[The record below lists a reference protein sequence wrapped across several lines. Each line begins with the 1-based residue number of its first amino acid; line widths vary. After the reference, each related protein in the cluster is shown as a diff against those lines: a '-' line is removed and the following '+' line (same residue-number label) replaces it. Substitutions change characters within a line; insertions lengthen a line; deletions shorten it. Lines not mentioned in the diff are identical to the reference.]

1 MAELLGAFGKAISSF
16 LELKQ
21 VSIDNWSFKLFYKVT
36 TSLLLVCSVLVTARQ
51 FFGEPIQC
59 DAGAASDGVEKD
71 VLNSYCWMYS
81 TWNIP
86 PNYKGACS
94 GGKDFDS
101 ISHEEWT
108 SHQTSIVYN
117 SYYQWVPLYL
127 IILAF
132 LFYLPRMCWLI
143 MEGGLMEFFG
153 KGTTTRFVEDQEEK
167 KDILVDFFR
176 KNVQNKYNIYFFG
189 FMGMEVFNWLIVLI
203 QFGLTNV
210 FLHHRFAWYGPNV
223 LFYYRLPEE
232 EQREMK
238 NPMCDTFPRI
248 ASCDYWRWGSG
259 GRQENIN
266 AICVL
271 GLNMINDKVFL
282 ILWWWFFFLAFIGA
296 FRLVYRV
303 LQIQFTSLR
312 FQLINMRMN
321 RYFKRSH
328 KTEKIENYLC
338 SCKLGDWFVLY
349 QLSKNLNRPFF
360 MDFLTTL
367 SVRYA
372 HGHVCDE
379 EDPDEDSGLLNQMDN
394 YLKPSAKLAKCKKS
408 IAEDKG
414 DNLLEMVTQPKVIDE
429 PDGKDDK
436 KDDDGSDDDDDDEEE
451 EDDEK
456 EKGGK
461 KKEQK
466 RERWG

>member
-1 MAELLGAFGKAISSF
+1 MKPHFC
-16 LELKQ
+16 
-21 VSIDNWSFKLFYKVT
+21 Y
-36 TSLLLVCSVLVTARQ
+36 R
-51 FFGEPIQC
+51 
-59 DAGAASDGVEKD
+59 
-71 VLNSYCWMYS
+71 
-81 TWNIP
+81 
-86 PNYKGACS
+86 
-94 GGKDFDS
+94 
-101 ISHEEWT
+101 
-108 SHQTSIVYN
+108 
-117 SYYQWVPLYL
+117 
-127 IILAF
+127 
-132 LFYLPRMCWLI
+132 
-143 MEGGLMEFFG
+143 
-153 KGTTTRFVEDQEEK
+153 
-167 KDILVDFFR
+167 
-176 KNVQNKYNIYFFG
+176 YNIYFFG

-394 YLKPSAKLAKCKKS
+394 YLKPSAKVTMSYFL
-408 IAEDKG
+408 
-414 DNLLEMVTQPKVIDE
+414 NLLRI
-429 PDGKDDK
+429 
-436 KDDDGSDDDDDDEEE
+436 SACILHCI
-451 EDDEK
+451 
-456 EKGGK
+456 
-461 KKEQK
+461 
-466 RERWG
+466 